1 MQFHVKYPFLSCR
14 KKKKKGKNVPINFPL
29 TKKNDLERILDM
41 KKEKKKNVCTFKLRD
56 DERVEDKC

>member
-14 KKKKKGKNVPINFPL
+14 KKKKKEKNVPINFPL